1 MLKYLLFLAA
11 CLLWGNLR
19 AQKKPVDTLGMMS
32 VQVNDADA
40 MPVLLMD
47 ETEGKQSGPSYMA
60 PLLTAARDPFYAAAT
75 FQFSA
80 FRFRIRGYEGH
91 YFQTTINGLS
101 MNTLEDGNTP
111 WSLWSGLNDVFRN
124 AEVVAGLRNSDHVF
138 GGIGGSLAM
147 NIRAASQRRRMQ
159 FSYGMSN
166 RSYTHRWMFTYH
178 SGMQK
183 NGWAFSF
190 SGSRRWA
197 DEGHAPGSFY
207 DGWSYFMGIDK
218 KLSEH
223 QSLSLS
229 FFGSPLQYG
238 RQAAILMES
247 IALLGTTRYNPYWGY
262 QGSRKRNANTSI
274 AHQPVLLLTHEMK
287 LNHHINWLNSFAWIS
302 GCRSSTGLDWYKAA
316 DPRPDYYRYLPS
328 FQSDSS
334 LRVLTADAIRE
345 QVSLQQINWEKL
357 YQANRESVETI
368 SDVNGVTGRNVQG
381 LRSRYIIEERMNAQQ
396 RIHFSSLLAMEASER
411 LMLKG
416 GIQLQ
421 YQAQH
426 HYKKLNDLLGGE
438 FYVNWNQFAE
448 RDAIQNADAIQYDLD
463 QPNRIIRKGDVFGY
477 DYSLFSRSGTAWMQA
492 SFTGN
497 KIDGFAA
504 VSLTHTAYQREG
516 HVRNGL
522 FPGASFGKSDL
533 VTFNTHA
540 VKAGCTYKLDGRRY
554 FFLHAALLTRAPLAA
569 DLFISPRTR
578 DTRQDVPV
586 NEQVQSAEAGY
597 AWNTPLIRFRLTSY
611 ITRSQNGL
619 DLLSFYHDEYK
630 SFVNYA
636 INNIGKLYYGVE
648 IGGEAQLN
656 TNWSLAIAVSLGRH
670 YYNSRQQVSVS
681 LDNDDYIVAK
691 EEIYIRNFRLPG
703 SPQEAYHTE
712 LRYQSSRSFFFNLAA
727 NYSRQRWLDMNPF
740 RRTYTALQGI
750 TEQSEQWNKIIGQ
763 TVLPPALIM
772 NLFTGK
778 SWLLRTAQKGKYRTL
793 QGYISVSNLL
803 NQVFITGGYE
813 QLRFDMTEKDA
824 DRFPPKFYFNQGVLF
839 SAGLSFRL

>member
-1 MLKYLLFLAA
+1 MLKYLSLLAA
-11 CLLWGNLR
+11 CLFWENIP
-19 AQKKPVDTLGMMS
+19 AQKKLADTLRM
-32 VQVNDADA
+32 VPVEVNDADA

-60 PLLTAARDPFYAAAT
+60 PLLTASRDPFYAAAT
-75 FQFSA
+75 FQFST

-91 YFQTTINGLS
+91 CFQTIVNGLS
-101 MNTLEDGNTP
+101 MNTLDDGNTP
-111 WSLWSGLNDVFRN
+111 WSLWGGLNDVFRN
-124 AEVVAGLRNSDHVF
+124 AEVVQGLRNNDHAF
-138 GGIGGSLAM
+138 GGIGGLLAM
-147 NIRAASQRRRMQ
+147 DIRAARQRRRTQ

-197 DEGHAPGSFY
+197 DEGHTPGSFY
-207 DGWSYFMGIDK
+207 DGWSYFIGVDK
-218 KLSEH
+218 KISEH

-238 RQAAILMES
+238 KQGAILMES
-247 IALLGTTRYNPYWGY
+247 VALLGTTRYNPYWGY
-262 QGSRKRNANTSI
+262 QGNRKRNASNSI
-274 AHQPVLLLTHEMK
+274 VHQPVLLLTHEMK
-287 LNHHINWLNSFAWIS
+287 LNHRSNWLSTLAWIS
-302 GCRSSTGLDWYKAA
+302 GYRNSTGLDWYKAS

-328 FQSDSS
+328 FQSDSL
-334 LRVLTADAIRE
+334 LRIQTADAIRE

-357 YQANRESVETI
+357 YQANRESFETI
-368 SDVNGVTGRNVQG
+368 ADVNGVRGRTVQG
-381 LRSRYIIEERMNAQQ
+381 LRSRYVIEERVNAQQ
-396 RIHFSSLLAMEASER
+396 RIHFSSLLTMEASER
-411 LMLKG
+411 LMLKA

-448 RDAIQNADAIQYDLD
+448 RNATQNADAIQYDLD

-477 DYSLFSRSGTAWMQA
+477 DYNLFSRLGTAWIQA

-497 KIDGFAA
+497 KIDGFVAA
-504 VSLTHTAYQREG
+504 SLTHTAYQREG
-516 HVRNGL
+516 HLRNGL
-522 FPGASFGKSDL
+522 FPGISFGKSDH

-554 FFLHAALLTRAPLAA
+554 FFLHAALFTRAPLAT
-569 DLFISPRTR
+569 DLFISPRMR
-578 DTRQDVPV
+578 DTRQDVSI
-586 NEQVQSAEAGY
+586 NEQVHSAEVGY

-619 DLLSFYHDEYK
+619 NLLSFYHDEHK

-636 INNIGKLYYGVE
+636 ISNIGKLYYGVE
-648 IGGEAQLN
+648 MGGETQLN
-656 TNWSLAIAVSLGRH
+656 ATWSLVIAASFGRH

-691 EEIYIRNFRLPG
+691 EEIYTRNFRLPG
-703 SPQEAYHTE
+703 SPQEAYGLE
-712 LRYQSSRSFFFNLAA
+712 LRYQSPRFFFFNVSA
-727 NYSRQRWLDMNPF
+727 NYSRQHRLDMNPV
-740 RRTYTALQGI
+740 RRTYAALQGV
-750 TEQSEQWNKIIGQ
+750 TEQSEQWNRIIGQ
-763 TVLPPALIM
+763 TMLPPALVM
-772 NLFTGK
+772 NLFAGK
-778 SWLLRTAQKGKYRTL
+778 SWLLRTAKKGKYRTF
-793 QGYISVSNLL
+793 QGYISVNNLL
-803 NQVFITGGYE
+803 NRVFITGGYE
-813 QLRFDMTEKDA
+813 QLRFDMADKDA
-824 DRFPPKFYFNQGVLF
+824 DKFPPRFYFNQGILF
-839 SAGLSFRL
+839 STGLSFRL